1 MESALLSL
9 FSLVFFVFAFG
20 IAIVVM
26 GFRAIVEAIYTR
38 LKPVLP
44 DKVEDFLAD
53 VWNEWILPSAPIII
67 GGFLAY
73 FVSDY
78 PYPADFAV
86 SVSGRVFFG
95 LISGFFSSTVYRFAK
110 YHLKKY
116 LPEEMKKK
124 VDAMSKRFASIQ
136 PPPNAPND
144 VENNPEE

>member
-26 GFRAIVEAIYTR
+26 GFRAFVEAVYTR
-38 LKPVLP
+38 LKPILP
-44 DKVEDFLAD
+44 DKFEDFLAD
-53 VWNEWILPSAPIII
+53 VWKEWILPAAPIII
-67 GGFLAY
+67 GGLLAY
-73 FVSDY
+73 FVADY
-78 PYPADFAV
+78 PYPADFAG

-95 LISGFFSSTVYRFAK
+95 LIAGFFSSTVYRFAK

-124 VDAMSKRFASIQ
+124 VDAISNKFTSMA
-136 PPPNAPND
+136 PPPS
-144 VENNPEE
+144 NPEE